1 MRYLVLATDYD
12 GTLALNNRVAPDTVD
27 ALRRLAATGRKLV
40 LVTGRELD
48 ELLAIFP
55 EIELFDRVVAE
66 NGALLY
72 TPATRKRKSLGE
84 PPPAAFVAELARR
97 GVDPLA
103 VGETIVATVEPNET
117 IVLETIRDL
126 GLELQVIFNKGAV
139 MVLPAS
145 VNKAS
150 GLQAALADMGLS
162 ARNVVA
168 IGDAENDH
176 ALLRS
181 VEYGVAVANA
191 IAPLKQEA
199 DRTSEL
205 DHGAAVIELVDAL
218 IEHDLAR

>member
-55 EIELFDRVVAE
+55 EMEMFDRVVAE

-97 GVDPLA
+97 GVGGTERDHRARDDP
-103 VGETIVATVEPNET
+103 
-117 IVLETIRDL
+117 
-126 GLELQVIFNKGAV
+126 
-139 MVLPAS
+139 
-145 VNKAS
+145 
-150 GLQAALADMGLS
+150 
-162 ARNVVA
+162 
-168 IGDAENDH
+168 
-176 ALLRS
+176 
-181 VEYGVAVANA
+181 
-191 IAPLKQEA
+191 
-199 DRTSEL
+199 
-205 DHGAAVIELVDAL
+205 
-218 IEHDLAR
+218 

>member
-12 GTLALNNRVAPDTVD
+12 GTLALQQRVAPDTVD

-55 EIELFDRVVAE
+55 EMELFHRVVAE

-72 TPATRKRKSLGE
+72 NPGDRAAEVLGE
-84 PPPAAFVAELARR
+84 PPPATFVAELERR
-97 GVDPLA
+97 GVDAAA
-103 VGETIVATVEPNET
+103 VGEIDRRDRRTERDASCST
-117 IVLETIRDL
+117 TIRDL
-126 GLELQVIFNKGAV
+126 GLEIQVIFNKGAV

-150 GLQAALADMGLS
+150 GPQAALAELGLS

-176 ALLRS
+176 ALLRDAAS
-181 VEYGVAVANA
+181 TASRW
-191 IAPLKQEA
+191 
-199 DRTSEL
+199 RT
-205 DHGAAVIELVDAL
+205 
-218 IEHDLAR
+218 RFRR